1 MRETD
6 TAGKSPDD
14 LQAEGRQVDFR
25 RSTLVILL
33 VTAAVSA
40 VLLTT
45 LVTLWARDIGLLAG
59 GWDFC
64 IYRDGGRHAL
74 NGMPLYA
81 KPSGSCKFEYIY
93 PPFAA
98 LFFAPLVWLPDGADK
113 FIWLAI
119 NVVLLAAT
127 VMLCFRI
134 LGYRTTRYLAGIS
147 VLLGIACAFLEP
159 VRTTL
164 FFGQINLVLMLMVLW
179 DVSLGNRSRLK
190 GIGIGVTAGIK
201 LTPAYFVLYYL
212 LLRQWRAAGVAVV
225 TIATTIGLGWLAL
238 PDDSWQYWRGKVVES
253 SPFNKALFHVANQS
267 VRGGI
272 ARLTGEVPPAW
283 LWLGADACVVAVSMW
298 ISVRLYRRGEPLL
311 AITVA
316 GLSASAVSPFTWSHH
331 WVWLVPMIVYFVH
344 RALTNSWW
352 WVAVATLL
360 AVMGSWAHSLP
371 HDPAPRIG
379 LYLFAPRVVG
389 WQPLEN
395 LYLMVYAVLLIVA
408 GLIAS
413 RLQRDGRGR
422 PPTQATTDE
431 AAVTNGPRTLVLER

>member
-1 MRETD
+1 MTVYGGSKMREAD
-6 TAGKSPDD
+6 AQEREGHFQS
-14 LQAEGRQVDFR
+14 EGRQLEFR
-25 RSTLVILL
+25 WSTVAILL
-33 VTAAVSA
+33 VTAALSG

-45 LVTLWARDIGLLAG
+45 LVTLWARDVGLLAG

-74 NGMPLYA
+74 NDVPLYA
-81 KPSGSCKFEYIY
+81 KPEYCKFEYIY

-113 FIWLAI
+113 FIWLVI
-119 NVVLLAAT
+119 NVVLLAVA

-134 LGYRTTRYLAGIS
+134 QGYRMTRYLAAVS
-147 VLLGIACAFLEP
+147 ALLAIACAFLEP

-164 FFGQINLVLMLMVLW
+164 FFGQINLLLMLMVLW
-179 DVSLGNRSRLK
+179 DAARGERSRFK
-190 GIGIGVTAGIK
+190 GIGIGLAAGIK

-212 LLRQWRAAGVAVV
+212 LLRQWRAAGVAFGTFV
-225 TIATTIGLGWLAL
+225 ATVGLGWLVL
-238 PDDSWQYWRGKVVES
+238 PNDSWQYWHGKFVDS
-253 SPFNKALFHVANQS
+253 SPLNKALFHVANQS

-272 ARLTGEVPPAW
+272 ARLTIAVPPPW
-283 LWLGADACVVAVSMW
+283 LWLGADVCVVALSMW
-298 ISVRLYRRGEPLL
+298 IAVRLYRRGESLL

-344 RALTNSWW
+344 RALSNSWW
-352 WVAVATLL
+352 WLGVAALL

-379 LYLFAPRVVG
+379 LYLFAPKLVG

-395 LYLMVYAVLLIVA
+395 LHLIVYAALLVVA
-408 GLIAS
+408 GLVAS
-413 RLQRDGRGR
+413 RSSNTPKTRAYQPRSTRSLQDIRS
-422 PPTQATTDE
+422 
-431 AAVTNGPRTLVLER
+431 